1 MVSEWVMQH
10 SESLLKVICSK
21 ELKKKDVLLKRK
33 QNKNRGHKWHFSKL
47 HKYQGE
53 GTPARVALLMLI
65 VKMLRERNTQPSEI
79 APFRRDAAPV
89 KVLFW
94 SSLLMLLTI
103 IWSVS
108 DF

>member
-1 MVSEWVMQH
+1 MVFQQIAQIPRRGNS
-10 SESLLKVICSK
+10 SK
-21 ELKKKDVLLKRK
+21 GCLANAHCEDVTR
-33 QNKNRGHKWHFSKL
+33 
-47 HKYQGE
+47 
-53 GTPARVALLMLI
+53 T
-65 VKMLRERNTQPSEI
+65 NTQPSEI